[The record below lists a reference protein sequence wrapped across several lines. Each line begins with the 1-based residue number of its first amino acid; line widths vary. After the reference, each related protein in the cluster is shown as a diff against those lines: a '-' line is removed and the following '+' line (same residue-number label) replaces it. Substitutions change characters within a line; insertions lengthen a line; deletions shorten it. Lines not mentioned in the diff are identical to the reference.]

1 MPQIL
6 TEPQTVK
13 FALSEGSMPRNRKR
27 WTRDDCNFL
36 ERSGLLEG
44 RYELLDGE
52 IISKM
57 GQNQPHAITVTLLLK
72 WLIAVFGGDFVIG
85 QLPIEIAVSDRQT
98 NKPEPDASVLR
109 EPVTH
114 YLRSAPGPGDV
125 RLVAEVSDSTLRD
138 DLRTKAFLYA
148 RSGIPEYWVLDV
160 ISRRLFVHRAP
171 HEGQYGEI
179 TVYTENETVS
189 PEAAPDAMATISEL
203 LPPVLP
209 EGENE

>member
-6 TEPQTVK
+6 TEPQTSTL
-13 FALSEGSMPRNRKR
+13 ALGEGVLPRNRKR

-36 ERSGLLEG
+36 ERSGLIEE

-57 GQNQPHAITVTLLLK
+57 GQNRPHAITVALLLK
-72 WLIAVFGGDFVIG
+72 WLIATFGGDFVQC
-85 QLPIEIAVSDRQT
+85 QLPIEIAVSDRET
-98 NKPEPDASVLR
+98 NEPEPDASVLR
-109 EPVTH
+109 EPVSY

-148 RSGIPEYWVLDV
+148 RAGIPEYWVLDV
-160 ISRRLFVHRAP
+160 VSRRLFVHRLP
-171 HEGQYGEI
+171 NDGQYTEI
-179 TVYTENETVS
+179 TVYTESETVS
-189 PEAAPDAMATISEL
+189 TEAAVSVIVNITEL
-203 LPPVLP
+203 LPPILAEDVI
-209 EGENE
+209 